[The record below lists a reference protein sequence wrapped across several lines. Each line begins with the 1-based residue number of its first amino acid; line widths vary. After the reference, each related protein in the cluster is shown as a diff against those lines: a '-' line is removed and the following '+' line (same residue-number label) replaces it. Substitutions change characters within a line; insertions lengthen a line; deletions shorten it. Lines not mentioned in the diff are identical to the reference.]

1 MGLFGFFS
9 EKNKLSVI
17 VEESAA
23 SMKPQIKAA
32 GKFYSS
38 AVAFDAK
45 LRSESTA
52 AFLHGFILFF
62 ASKHGVKSPELLWAA
77 TVQTFD
83 QVFGSRVSGSIV
95 MSLQRTLRDGTA
107 DHWISEGA
115 GAAKYFDSDRI
126 DLLTSFLEGGAS

>member
-1 MGLFGFFS
+1 MGLFRLFS
-9 EKNKLSVI
+9 EKNNLPVI
-17 VEESAA
+17 VEESVVA
-23 SMKPQIKAA
+23 MKPQIEAA
-32 GKFYSS
+32 RKFYSS
-38 AVAFDAK
+38 AAVFDAK
-45 LRSESTA
+45 LVSETTA

-62 ASKHGVKSPELLWAA
+62 TSKHGTKSPELLWAA

-83 QVFGSRVSGSIV
+83 QVFGSRLSGSIV
-95 MSLQRTLRDGTA
+95 MSLQSTLRNGTA